1 MIINKIQKRVIV
13 LISLLMIYL
22 ILTFIYSRFTLYK
35 KEINDSMKLASNN
48 SLEQINNSLF
58 ATSNQIIEDVV
69 YQNTTGKIVYDG
81 LTMQELTDKLNR
93 SLNSTLAGKGEIFAT
108 HSLELGLDPYLMV
121 AITLQE
127 TGCRWDCSYLV
138 KACNNVGGQKGSPRC
153 NGGAYKAYNT
163 LDEGIIGYIDNI
175 YYNYYLQGLKTA
187 EEMNSKYAESKS
199 WSYNVNS
206 YVEKIKAA

>member
-58 ATSNQIIEDVV
+58 VTSNQIIEDVV

-93 SLNSTLAGKGEIFAT
+93 SLNSTLAGKG
-108 HSLELGLDPYLMV
+108 
-121 AITLQE
+121 
-127 TGCRWDCSYLV
+127 
-138 KACNNVGGQKGSPRC
+138 
-153 NGGAYKAYNT
+153 
-163 LDEGIIGYIDNI
+163 
-175 YYNYYLQGLKTA
+175 
-187 EEMNSKYAESKS
+187 
-199 WSYNVNS
+199 
-206 YVEKIKAA
+206 